1 VWFRAAI
8 GKRKNAEA
16 RWLLPMICRRGGID
30 KSDIGAI
37 RIMDTTTEFEI
48 SKEAA
53 ESFALKIKRPDKEDN
68 IRIQLLEDG
77 PQAQAPAE
85 RHHEPRREAKA
96 PEARSYDR
104 SRDERGPKSHGK
116 FNSEGKPGFDHKA
129 NFKKNKKHQDKPAHG
144 GHQPHAGASPKS
156 GFEKKSAFEKRPGSE
171 KRPSL
176 ENKLAFGDLKP
187 AFGKKKK
194 KNRQG

>member
-1 VWFRAAI
+1 MAEGSVWFRAAI

-30 KSDIGAI
+30 KHDIGAI

-68 IRIQLLEDG
+68 IRIELLENG

-85 RHHEPRREAKA
+85 KHHEPRREAKA
-96 PEARSYDR
+96 PEREPRSYDR
-104 SRDERGPKSHGK
+104 SRDERGLKPHGK
-116 FNSEGKPGFDHKA
+116 FNGEGKPGFDHQA
-129 NFKKNKKHQDKPAHG
+129 NFKKKKKYQDKQAYAG
-144 GHQPHAGASPKS
+144 NQPRAGAPSKP
-156 GFEKKSAFEKRPGSE
+156 AFESRPA
-171 KRPSL
+171 L